1 MMNQKDRNLARD
13 VAMERMAE
21 ELTFEGF
28 EFQGR
33 GKDGLIYKTDEG
45 DIMVVKAV
53 MKKEN
58 FDWED
63 DIDAFE
69 EAELKREAK
78 AKEKAEK
85 AAKRKEKADE
95 EADE

>member
-1 MMNQKDRNLARD
+1 MMNQKEKNEARD
-13 VAMERMAE
+13 LAMEKMAE
-21 ELTFEGF
+21 ETTFEGF

-33 GKDGLIYKTDEG
+33 GKDGLIFKTEEG

-85 AAKRKEKADE
+85 AAKRKEKEDE
-95 EADE
+95 DE